1 MGKVDC
7 SLIPYSIIEAATA
20 GDVDAINAVLTHYKG
35 YVSSLAFQQVYD
47 ENGLP
52 YFCVNEEV
60 KRRLETKL
68 ITQILKF
75 KAA

>member
-7 SLIPYSIIEAATA
+7 SLIPYSVILAATA
-20 GDVDAINAVLTHYKG
+20 GDIDAINAVLAHYKG
-35 YVSSLAFQQVYD
+35 YVSSLAFQQLFD